1 MYKFI
6 DIQNEQNKRWVV
18 YFGKD
23 MKTDEETKLRIKP
36 QTLHTQTSHYLPG

>member
-6 DIQNEQNKRWVV
+6 SIQNEQNKRWVV

-23 MKTDEETKLRIKP
+23 MKTDGDEMGVR
-36 QTLHTQTSHYLPG
+36 